1 MRFWK
6 MREAEVAEEGV
17 KESREERRGSGER
30 EATASV
36 PVSSRD
42 RRAAEPD
49 PNNVPPRFNNIY
61 VRSDWSQFLAP
72 SVPGGGGGNI
82 AAAVLLPGAF
92 VVFSQAR

>member
-6 MREAEVAEEGV
+6 TREAEVAEEGV
-17 KESREERRGSGER
+17 KESREERRGSGEG

-49 PNNVPPRFNNIY
+49 PNNVPPALITDTFAQTGAY
-61 VRSDWSQFLAP
+61 SS
-72 SVPGGGGGNI
+72 
-82 AAAVLLPGAF
+82 LLLSREG
-92 VVFSQAR
+92 R